1 MSRERRQAAP
11 ARGRL
16 ASGPLPVTSLKVDR
30 SFTAG
35 LPHDGTSATIV
46 KAVIGLAEDL
56 GITCVVEG
64 SETAEQLSALPPGVL
79 GQGFLLGRPVSAD
92 RAAELLSEWAAAT
105 TPTAGQIS

>member
-1 MSRERRQAAP
+1 ME
-11 ARGRL
+11 
-16 ASGPLPVTSLKVDR
+16 VDR

-56 GITCVVEG
+56 GLTCVVEG
-64 SETAEQLSALPPGVL
+64 SEAAEQLSALPPGVL

-105 TPTAGQIS
+105 TPTAGEIS